1 MGTVFFERVTY
12 KKYSDRMDEMLK
24 YLIFDVD
31 NTLIRYNEDFY
42 PESYKLAFKKRGMDD
57 SKASSIFFII
67 NEYESLLSEE
77 NPCYNKEEMLAY
89 INKSLN
95 ENYDM
100 SLIDLLLGVFSRDWT
115 RKEDIMIKKET
126 LDYLYSKYDLY
137 IYSNYFA
144 DAIEERIKNLGFS
157 DYFKGVF
164 GADIY
169 GTKEYESSYKR
180 ILEERGWKAEEC
192 VMIGDSKKRDIL
204 PPVNL
209 GMKAILVDDDG
220 LRDNPAI
227 YVKDYKKINDVNDLT
242 KLL

>member
-1 MGTVFFERVTY
+1 
-12 KKYSDRMDEMLK
+12 MLK

-31 NTLIRYNEDFY
+31 NTIIRYNEDFY
-42 PESYKLAFKKRGMDD
+42 PESYKMAFQKLGLDESNAEKV
-57 SKASSIFFII
+57 FFLI

-77 NPCYNKEEMLAY
+77 NPCYNREKMLDY
-89 INKSLN
+89 INNNLHTT
-95 ENYDM
+95 YDM
-100 SLIDLLLGVFSRDWT
+100 KLIDELLYVFSHYWT

-126 LDYLYSKYDLY
+126 LDYLYKKYDLY

-157 DYFKGVF
+157 DYFKSVF

-180 ILEERGWKAEEC
+180 ILDERGWKAEEC

-227 YVKDYKKINDVNDLT
+227 YVKDYKKINDVNDLIYIV
-242 KLL
+242 

>member
-1 MGTVFFERVTY
+1 
-12 KKYSDRMDEMLK
+12 MLK

-31 NTLIRYNEDFY
+31 NTIIRYNEDFY
-42 PESYKLAFKKRGMDD
+42 PQSYKIAFQKLGLDESNAEKV
-57 SKASSIFFII
+57 FFLI

-77 NPCYNKEEMLAY
+77 NPCYNREKMLDY
-89 INKSLN
+89 INNNLHTT
-95 ENYDM
+95 YDM
-100 SLIDLLLGVFSRDWT
+100 KLIDELLYVFSHYWT

-126 LDYLYSKYDLY
+126 LDYLYKKYDLY

-157 DYFKGVF
+157 EYFKGVF

-169 GTKEYESSYKR
+169 GTKEYESSYKK
-180 ILEERGWKAEEC
+180 ILDERGWKAEEC

-227 YVKDYKKINDVNDLT
+227 HVKDYIKINDVNDLRYII
-242 KLL
+242 

>member
-1 MGTVFFERVTY
+1 
-12 KKYSDRMDEMLK
+12 MLK

-31 NTLIRYNEDFY
+31 NTIIRYNEDFY
-42 PESYKLAFKKRGMDD
+42 PQSYKIAFQKLGLDESNAEKV
-57 SKASSIFFII
+57 FFLI

-77 NPCYNKEEMLAY
+77 NPCYNREEMLDY
-89 INKSLN
+89 INNNLHTT
-95 ENYDM
+95 YDM
-100 SLIDLLLGVFSRDWT
+100 KLIDELLYVFSHYWT

-126 LDYLYSKYDLY
+126 LDYLYKKYDLY

-169 GTKEYESSYKR
+169 GTKEYESSYKK
-180 ILEERGWKAEEC
+180 ILDERGWKAEEC

-227 YVKDYKKINDVNDLT
+227 YVKDYIKINDVNDLT

>member
-1 MGTVFFERVTY
+1 
-12 KKYSDRMDEMLK
+12 MLK

-31 NTLIRYNEDFY
+31 NTIIRYNEDFY
-42 PESYKLAFKKRGMDD
+42 PQSYKIAFQKLGLDESNADKV
-57 SKASSIFFII
+57 FFLI

-77 NPCYNKEEMLAY
+77 NPCYNREKMLDY
-89 INKSLN
+89 INNNLHTT
-95 ENYDM
+95 YDM
-100 SLIDLLLGVFSRDWT
+100 KLIDELLYVFSHYWT

-126 LDYLYSKYDLY
+126 LDYLYKKYDLY

-180 ILEERGWKAEEC
+180 ILDERGWKAEEC

-227 YVKDYKKINDVNDLT
+227 YVKDYIKINDVNDLT

>member
-1 MGTVFFERVTY
+1 
-12 KKYSDRMDEMLK
+12 MLK

-31 NTLIRYNEDFY
+31 NTIIRYNEDFY
-42 PESYKLAFKKRGMDD
+42 PQSYKFAFQKLGLDESNAEKV
-57 SKASSIFFII
+57 FFLI

-77 NPCYNKEEMLAY
+77 NPCYNREEMLDY
-89 INKSLN
+89 INNSLHT
-95 ENYDM
+95 NYDM
-100 SLIDLLLGVFSRDWT
+100 SLIDELLYVFSHHWT

-126 LDYLYSKYDLY
+126 LDYLYKKYDLY

-144 DAIEERIKNLGFS
+144 DAIAERIKSLGLLE
-157 DYFKGVF
+157 YFKGVF

-180 ILEERGWKAEEC
+180 ILDERGWKAEEC

-227 YVKDYKKINDVNDLT
+227 YVKDYIKINDVNDLRYII
-242 KLL
+242 

>member
-1 MGTVFFERVTY
+1 
-12 KKYSDRMDEMLK
+12 MLK

-42 PESYKLAFKKRGMDD
+42 PQSYRIAFQKLGLDESNAEKV
-57 SKASSIFFII
+57 FFII

-77 NPCYNKEEMLAY
+77 NPCFNREKMLDY
-89 INKSLN
+89 INNNLHTT
-95 ENYDM
+95 YDM
-100 SLIDLLLGVFSRDWT
+100 KLIDELLYVFSHYWT

-126 LDYLYSKYDLY
+126 LDYLYKKYDLY

-180 ILEERGWKAEEC
+180 ILDERGWKAEEC

-227 YVKDYKKINDVNDLT
+227 YVKDYIKINDVNDLT